1 MRLPEGC
8 SNSSLL
14 WKIIYFAT
22 SRSFSC
28 IVSELE
34 KYVQQKFK
42 KIIKKSRSFEGP
54 FIRTVLIN
62 VLMAVAMV
70 VFVVAMM
77 KLILE
82 RIPKQNIYM
91 RIKENYIPP

>member
-1 MRLPEGC
+1 M
-8 SNSSLL
+8 
-14 WKIIYFAT
+14 
-22 SRSFSC
+22 
-28 IVSELE
+28 
-34 KYVQQKFK
+34 
-42 KIIKKSRSFEGP
+42 SFEGP
-54 FIRTVLIN
+54 FIRIVLIN